1 MIKKLKQST
10 AKYLPK
16 KISVGH
22 RSALGLIAS
31 AAFFFSTTIACLQ
44 AADSP
49 PTTEELLQRINSLEQ
64 EIKELKTKVEQ
75 QQTNAAPPAA
85 PTLPP
90 GIATAQ
96 PRTNE
101 FQSLKPTPFISAGPD
116 GFLFNSGD
124 SNFVIAL
131 HGLLQLD
138 SRTFFSDDKA
148 QGNDSFLLRR
158 ARPILSGTVYRDF
171 DFLFAPEFGG
181 NVVQILDAQVNY
193 RLRPELQLQ
202 IGKMKPP
209 VGLEAQQPEE
219 FTLFNE
225 RSLATDLVPYRD
237 LGVELHGNLF
247 GGAISYAAGLFNG
260 SPDYVTTTTNYD
272 FDNNKAFDGRIF
284 LQPFINQPGS
294 PLQGLGAGVAG
305 TYQLDAG
312 TTNNANTTGLT
323 QGYTT
328 DGQQK
333 FFTYSS
339 SVASTGIHT
348 RITPQAYY
356 YWGPAALMGEYV
368 ANNDHVSNF
377 TKKTSA
383 NLDNTAWEVSGG
395 WVLTGEDASYYG
407 VTPKHPFSPFNGE
420 WGAFQLV
427 ARYAR
432 LDIDKKAFSNYA
444 NPAASADEAS
454 AWSVGLNWYLNRNI
468 RINTGYSRTTFEGGT
483 GTGATVTKQPED
495 VFFTR
500 LQLVF

>member
-1 MIKKLKQST
+1 MKTSIGRR
-10 AKYLPK
+10 A
-16 KISVGH
+16 
-22 RSALGLIAS
+22 ALTFIAS
-31 AAFFFSTTIACLQ
+31 AAFLIQAQVAFLH

-49 PTTEELLQRINSLEQ
+49 PTTEELLQRINALEQ

-75 QQTNAAPPAA
+75 PQTNAAPPVA
-85 PTLPP
+85 PVVPP

-96 PRTNE
+96 SSTNE
-101 FQSLKPTPFISAGPD
+101 SPALKPTAFVSAGTD
-116 GFLFNSGD
+116 GFFFKSGD
-124 SNFVIAL
+124 SNFVLAL
-131 HGLLQLD
+131 HGLLQVD

-171 DFLFAPEFGG
+171 DFLFTPDFGG
-181 NVVQILDAQVNY
+181 NVVQILDAEVNY
-193 RLRPELQLQ
+193 KLIPELQLQ

-209 VGLEAQQPEE
+209 VGLEALQPEE
-219 FTLFNE
+219 YTFFNE

-237 LGVELHGNLF
+237 LGVELHGDIF
-247 GGAISYAAGLFNG
+247 GGALSYAAGLFNG
-260 SPDYVTTTTNYD
+260 SPDYTTTTTNNN

-284 LQPFINQPGS
+284 LQPFIKMPGS
-294 PLQGLGAGVAG
+294 PLHGLGAGVAG

-339 SVASTGIHT
+339 GVASTGVHT

-356 YWGPAALMGEYV
+356 YWGPLGVMGEYV

-377 TKKTSA
+377 AKKTSA

-407 VTPKHPFSPFNGE
+407 VRPKHPFSPLNGQ
-420 WGAFQLV
+420 WGALQLV
-427 ARYAR
+427 ARYAQ
-432 LDIDKKAFSNYA
+432 LDIDKNAFGNYA
-444 NPAASADEAS
+444 SAATSADEAS
-454 AWSVGLNWYLNRNI
+454 AWSVGLNWYLNHNI
-468 RINTGYSRTTFEGGT
+468 RINASYSSTTFEGGT
-483 GTGATVTKQPED
+483 GKGATVTKQPEE

-500 LQLVF
+500 LQLLF